1 MTKPQIF
8 TAVFFAL
15 LLLLLY
21 QIALMFQPF
30 LFPMLW
36 AVILAH
42 MTYPAHVRLTA
53 RLRGRDALSAW
64 CLTLGVLAIVVVPV
78 LLMAVLLVREAV
90 GAELAVRAWIDAG
103 GIQRLPAQLSTV
115 PVVGGLLR
123 DVFGRYLLKPDA
135 LEELVRSSAQVVSG
149 FFVDQLSSLLKNAFI
164 LVSDFFIILFTL
176 WFLYK
181 DGRRWLWFLYELVP
195 LNDAQKQRIFA
206 RLDITVRAVV
216 KGVLLTAIVQGLL
229 AGAVY
234 AVLGVPFAVVLTALT
249 ILLASLPIGGTAI
262 VWGPVVLYLLMVG
275 STGKALMM
283 LAWGGGVVSTVDQI
297 LRPWLI
303 GQDIQMPALFLVFS
317 ILGGLA
323 LYGLIGLF
331 VGPILMSILMTVIA
345 IYREEYQTAEAGG
358 SADLAT
364 PSQP

>member
-1 MTKPQIF
+1 MTKPQLF
-8 TAVFFAL
+8 TAVFFVL

-21 QIALMFQPF
+21 QIALMFRPF
-30 LFPMLW
+30 LFPVLW

-53 RLRGRDALSAW
+53 RLGGRDALSAW

-78 LLMAVLLVREAV
+78 LLMAVMLVREAV
-90 GAELAVRAWIDAG
+90 GAELAVRAWIEAG
-103 GIQRLPAQLSTV
+103 GIQRLPAQLSKV
-115 PVVGGLLR
+115 PVVGGTLEDLI
-123 DVFGRYLLKPDA
+123 GRYLLRPDA

-164 LVSDFFIILFTL
+164 LVSTFLIILFTL

-181 DGRRWLWFLYELVP
+181 DGRHWLWFLYELVP
-195 LNDAQKQRIFA
+195 LDDAQKQKIFA

-216 KGVLLTAIVQGLL
+216 KGVLLTAIAQGLL
-229 AGAVY
+229 AGAAY
-234 AVLGVPFAVVLTALT
+234 AVLEAPFAVVLTALT
-249 ILLASLPIGGTAI
+249 ILLAPLPFGGTAF
-262 VWGPVVLYLLMVG
+262 VWGPVALYFLMVG
-275 STGKALMM
+275 SMGKALVM
-283 LAWGGGVVSTVDQI
+283 LGWGVGAVSTVDQI

-303 GQDIQMPALFLVFS
+303 GQDVPMPVLFLVFS

-331 VGPILMSILMTVIA
+331 IGPILMSILITVIS
-345 IYREEYQTAEAGG
+345 IYREEYQTT
-358 SADLAT
+358 L
-364 PSQP
+364 QPPASVEPPA

>member
-1 MTKPQIF
+1 MTKPQLF
-8 TAVFFAL
+8 TVVFFAL
-15 LLLLLY
+15 LLLLLS
-21 QIALMFQPF
+21 QIALMLRPF

-42 MTYPAHVRLTA
+42 MTYPVHVRLTA
-53 RLRGRDALSAW
+53 RLGGRDALSAW

-90 GAELAVRAWIDAG
+90 GAELAVQAWIEGG
-103 GIQRLPAQLSTV
+103 GIQRLPVELSKV
-115 PVVGGLLR
+115 PVVGGLLH
-123 DVFGRYLLKPDA
+123 DVIGRYLLKPDA

-149 FFVDQLSSLLKNAFI
+149 FFVDQLSSLLKNAFV
-164 LVSDFFIILFTL
+164 LVSDFLIILFTL

-195 LNDAQKQRIFA
+195 LDDAQKQKIFA

-216 KGVLLTAIVQGLL
+216 KGVLLTAIAQGLL
-229 AGAVY
+229 AGAAY
-234 AVLGVPFAVVLTALT
+234 AALGVPFAVVLTALT
-249 ILLASLPIGGTAI
+249 ILLAPLPFGGTAF
-262 VWGPVVLYLLMVG
+262 VWGPVVLYFFMAE
-275 STGKALMM
+275 SMGKALVM
-283 LAWGGGVVSTVDQI
+283 LAWGVGVVSTVDQI

-303 GQDIQMPALFLVFS
+303 GQDVQMPVLFLVFS

-331 VGPILMSILMTVIA
+331 VGPILMSILMTVIS
-345 IYREEYQTAEAGG
+345 IYREEYQTA
-358 SADLAT
+358 
-364 PSQP
+364 SQPQVSVQPPT

>member
-1 MTKPQIF
+1 MTQPQLF
-8 TAVFFAL
+8 AAVFFAL
-15 LLLLLY
+15 FLLLLY
-21 QIALMFQPF
+21 QIVLMFQPF

-42 MTYPAHVRLTA
+42 MTYAVHVRLTA
-53 RLRGRDALSAW
+53 RLGGRDALSAS
-64 CLTLGVLAIVVVPV
+64 CLTVGVLVMVVAPV
-78 LLMAVLLVREAV
+78 LLVQEAV

-103 GIQRLPAQLSTV
+103 GISRLPAQLSTV
-115 PVVGGLLR
+115 PVVGGLLQ
-123 DVFGRYLLKPDA
+123 DVIGRYLLNPNA
-135 LEELVRSSAQVVSG
+135 LEELVRSSAQAVSG

-164 LVSDFFIILFTL
+164 LVSDFSIILFTL

-195 LNDAQKQRIFA
+195 LNDAQKQKIFA

-229 AGAVY
+229 AGAAY

-249 ILLASLPIGGTAI
+249 ILLASLPVGGTAL
-262 VWGPVVLYLLMVG
+262 VWGPVVLYLFMAG
-275 STGKALMM
+275 SMGKALVM
-283 LAWGGGVVSTVDQI
+283 LAWGVGVVSTVDQI

-345 IYREEYQTAEAGG
+345 IYREEYQQAETAPP
-358 SADLAT
+358 ADPVL
-364 PSQP
+364 PS

>member
-1 MTKPQIF
+1 MTKPQLF

-21 QIALMFQPF
+21 QIALMFRPF
-30 LFPMLW
+30 LFPVLW
-36 AVILAH
+36 AMILAH
-42 MTYPAHVRLTA
+42 MTYPVHVRLTA
-53 RLRGRDALSAW
+53 RLGGRDALSAW

-90 GAELAVRAWIDAG
+90 DAELAVRAWVEAG
-103 GIQRLPAQLSTV
+103 GVQRLPSQLSKV
-115 PVVGGLLR
+115 PVVGGTLQDLI
-123 DVFGRYLLKPDA
+123 GRYLLKPDA

-149 FFVDQLSSLLKNAFI
+149 FFVDQLSNLLKNAFI
-164 LVSDFFIILFTL
+164 LVSDFLIILFTL

-195 LNDAQKQRIFA
+195 LDDAQKQKIFA

-216 KGVLLTAIVQGLL
+216 KGLFLTAVAQGLL
-229 AGAVY
+229 AGAAY
-234 AVLGVPFAVVLTALT
+234 AALGVPFAVVLTALT
-249 ILLASLPIGGTAI
+249 ILLAPLPFGGTAF
-262 VWGPVVLYLLMVG
+262 VWGPVVLYFLMIG
-275 STGKALMM
+275 SMGKALVM
-283 LAWGGGVVSTVDQI
+283 LAWGVGVVSTVDQI

-303 GQDIQMPALFLVFS
+303 GQDVQMPVLFLVFS

-331 VGPILMSILMTVIA
+331 VGPILMSILMTVIS
-345 IYREEYQTAEAGG
+345 IYREEYQTA
-358 SADLAT
+358 
-364 PSQP
+364 SQPQISVQPPV

>member
-1 MTKPQIF
+1 MTRQQLF
-8 TAVFFAL
+8 SVVFFAVL
-15 LLLLLY
+15 ALLLY
-21 QIALMFQPF
+21 QIALMFRPF
-30 LFPMLW
+30 LFPVLW

-53 RLRGRDALSAW
+53 RLGGRDALSAW

-90 GAELAVRAWIDAG
+90 GAELAVRGWIEAG
-103 GIQRLPAQLSTV
+103 GIQRLPAQLSKV
-115 PVVGGLLR
+115 PVVGGALEDLI
-123 DVFGRYLLKPDA
+123 GRYLLNPAA

-149 FFVDQLSSLLKNAFI
+149 FFVDQLSNLLKNAFI
-164 LVSDFFIILFTL
+164 LVSDFLIILFTL

-195 LNDAQKQRIFA
+195 LDDAQKQKIFA
-206 RLDITVRAVV
+206 RLDVTVRAVV
-216 KGVLLTAIVQGLL
+216 KGVLLTAVVQGLL
-229 AGAVY
+229 AGVAY

-249 ILLASLPIGGTAI
+249 ILLAPLPFGGTAF
-262 VWGPVVLYLLMVG
+262 VWGPVVLYFVMVG
-275 STGKALMM
+275 SMGKALVM
-283 LAWGGGVVSTVDQI
+283 LAWGVGVVSTVDQI

-303 GQDIQMPALFLVFS
+303 GQDVQMPVLFLVFS

-331 VGPILMSILMTVIA
+331 VGPILMSILMTVIS
-345 IYREEYQTAEAGG
+345 IYREEYHTA
-358 SADLAT
+358 S
-364 PSQP
+364 PSQVSVQPPA